1 MLEFIEGEVAH
12 IAENYVV
19 LQTGGIGYKIFATVR
34 FLAMAQKGRR
44 ERHSYE
50 HKRYGNIAVWF

>member
-34 FLAMAQKGRR
+34 FLAMAQKAE
-44 ERHSYE
+44 ERDCTL
-50 HKRYGNIAVWF
+50 I